1 MTEKFFTKEHEWIVI
16 DGTSGTIGITQY
28 AQEQLGD
35 VVHVDLPE
43 IGKTV
48 AAGDEIAVV
57 ESVKAAS
64 ELFSPVSGK
73 IGEVNNMVI
82 NNPSIINSSPED
94 EGWFIKMG
102 ITNKSE
108 LVVDKSDIKIK
119 VRTNIIINFI
129 MIFFL

>member
-1 MTEKFFTKEHEWIVI
+1 MTKKFFTKEHEWIVI

-94 EGWFIKMG
+94 EGWFIKME

-108 LVVDKSDIKIK
+108 LEDLMDETSYMK
-119 VRTNIIINFI
+119 
-129 MIFFL
+129 FLKESE

>member
-108 LVVDKSDIKIK
+108 LEDLMNETSYMK
-119 VRTNIIINFI
+119 
-129 MIFFL
+129 FLKESE

>member
-16 DGTSGTIGITQY
+16 DGTSSTIGITQY

-48 AAGDEIAVV
+48 IAGDEMAVV

-73 IGEVNNMVI
+73 VSEVNNMII

-94 EGWFIKMG
+94 EGWFIKMEM
-102 ITNKSE
+102 TNKSE
-108 LVVDKSDIKIK
+108 LEDLMDETSYMKLLKESE
-119 VRTNIIINFI
+119 
-129 MIFFL
+129 

>member
-16 DGTSGTIGITQY
+16 DGTSSTIGITQY

-48 AAGDEIAVV
+48 IAGDEMAVV

-73 IGEVNNMVI
+73 VSEVNNMII

-94 EGWFIKMG
+94 EGWFIRMEM
-102 ITNKSE
+102 TNKSE
-108 LVVDKSDIKIK
+108 LEDLMDETSYMKLLEESE
-119 VRTNIIINFI
+119 
-129 MIFFL
+129 

>member
-94 EGWFIKMG
+94 EGWFIKMEM
-102 ITNKSE
+102 TNKSE
-108 LVVDKSDIKIK
+108 LEDLMDETSYMKLLKESE
-119 VRTNIIINFI
+119 
-129 MIFFL
+129 

>member
-1 MTEKFFTKEHEWIVI
+1 MTENIFTKEHEWIVI
-16 DGTSGTIGITQY
+16 DGTSSTIGITQY

-48 AAGDEIAVV
+48 IAGDEMAVV

-73 IGEVNNMVI
+73 VSEVNNMII

-94 EGWFIKMG
+94 EGWFIKMEM
-102 ITNKSE
+102 TNKSE
-108 LVVDKSDIKIK
+108 LEDLMDETSYMKLLKESE
-119 VRTNIIINFI
+119 
-129 MIFFL
+129 

>member
-16 DGTSGTIGITQY
+16 DGTSSTIGITQY

-48 AAGDEIAVV
+48 IAGDEMAVV

-108 LVVDKSDIKIK
+108 LEDLMDETSYMKLLKESE
-119 VRTNIIINFI
+119 
-129 MIFFL
+129 

>member
-16 DGTSGTIGITQY
+16 DGTSSTIGITQY

-48 AAGDEIAVV
+48 IAGDEMAVV

-73 IGEVNNMVI
+73 VSEVNNMI
-82 NNPSIINSSPED
+82 ISNPSIINSSPED
-94 EGWFIKMG
+94 EGWFIKMEM
-102 ITNKSE
+102 TNKSE
-108 LVVDKSDIKIK
+108 LEDLMDETSYMKLLKESE
-119 VRTNIIINFI
+119 
-129 MIFFL
+129 

>member
-94 EGWFIKMG
+94 EGWFIKME

-108 LVVDKSDIKIK
+108 LEDLMDETSYMK
-119 VRTNIIINFI
+119 
-129 MIFFL
+129 FLKESE

>member
-16 DGTSGTIGITQY
+16 DGTSSTIGITQY

-48 AAGDEIAVV
+48 IAGDEMAVV

-73 IGEVNNMVI
+73 VSEVNNMIV

-94 EGWFIKMG
+94 EGWFIKMEM
-102 ITNKSE
+102 TNKSE
-108 LVVDKSDIKIK
+108 LEDLMDETSYMKLLKESE
-119 VRTNIIINFI
+119 
-129 MIFFL
+129 

>member
-1 MTEKFFTKEHEWIVI
+1 M
-16 DGTSGTIGITQY
+16 
-28 AQEQLGD
+28 
-35 VVHVDLPE
+35 
-43 IGKTV
+43 
-48 AAGDEIAVV
+48 V

-94 EGWFIKMG
+94 EGWFIKME

-108 LVVDKSDIKIK
+108 LEDLMDETSYMK
-119 VRTNIIINFI
+119 
-129 MIFFL
+129 FLKESE

>member
-16 DGTSGTIGITQY
+16 DGTSSTIGITQY

-82 NNPSIINSSPED
+82 NNPSIINIRFNKFRT
-94 EGWFIKMG
+94 FIPTPKPFYIGVYLIKKG
-102 ITNKSE
+102 I
-108 LVVDKSDIKIK
+108 IY
-119 VRTNIIINFI
+119 NFFSNSTI
-129 MIFFL
+129 

>member
-73 IGEVNNMVI
+73 IGEVNNIVI

-94 EGWFIKMG
+94 EGWFIKME

-108 LVVDKSDIKIK
+108 LEDLMDETSYMK
-119 VRTNIIINFI
+119 
-129 MIFFL
+129 FLKESE

>member
-16 DGTSGTIGITQY
+16 DGTSSTIGITQY

-48 AAGDEIAVV
+48 IAGDEMAVV

-94 EGWFIKMG
+94 EGWFIKME

-108 LVVDKSDIKIK
+108 LEDLMDETSYMKLLKESE
-119 VRTNIIINFI
+119 
-129 MIFFL
+129 

>member
-43 IGKTV
+43 IGKSV

-108 LVVDKSDIKIK
+108 LEDLMDETSYMK
-119 VRTNIIINFI
+119 
-129 MIFFL
+129 FLKESE

>member
-16 DGTSGTIGITQY
+16 DGTSSTIGITQY

-48 AAGDEIAVV
+48 IAGDEMAVV

-73 IGEVNNMVI
+73 VSEVNNMII

-94 EGWFIKMG
+94 EGWFIKMEM
-102 ITNKSE
+102 TNKSE
-108 LVVDKSDIKIK
+108 LEDLMDETSYMKLLEESE
-119 VRTNIIINFI
+119 
-129 MIFFL
+129 

>member
-16 DGTSGTIGITQY
+16 DGTSRTIGITQY

-82 NNPSIINSSPED
+82 NYPSIINSSPED
-94 EGWFIKMG
+94 EGWFIKME

-108 LVVDKSDIKIK
+108 LEDLMDETSYMK
-119 VRTNIIINFI
+119 
-129 MIFFL
+129 FLKESE

>member
-16 DGTSGTIGITQY
+16 DGTSSIIGITQY

-35 VVHVDLPE
+35 VAHVDLPE

-48 AAGDEIAVV
+48 VAGDEIAVV

-73 IGEVNNMVI
+73 VSEVNNMII

-94 EGWFIKMG
+94 EGWFIRMEM
-102 ITNKSE
+102 TNKSE
-108 LVVDKSDIKIK
+108 LEDLMDETSYMKLLEESE
-119 VRTNIIINFI
+119 
-129 MIFFL
+129 

>member
-108 LVVDKSDIKIK
+108 LEDLMDETSYMK
-119 VRTNIIINFI
+119 
-129 MIFFL
+129 FLKESE